1 MRGGPQLRRPP
12 GPGRRPGGVR
22 GPLLPRRLAPGA
34 RGRVVSS
41 PPDMRVFLETYGCQM
56 NVADSET
63 MAGVLE
69 RAGMSLVDRA
79 EDADAVI
86 LNTCAIREHAEQ
98 RVLGRLGEFARLKTQ
113 RPGLVVGVAGCMAQ
127 HLRARLLD
135 KARVLDLVVGPD
147 GYRRLPELLA
157 RAASRPVADVRL
169 DRDETYGDLE
179 PKRGT
184 GVRAWITVQRGC
196 DKFCTYCVVPYTRG
210 RERSL
215 PLEELITQVRTAV
228 ARGYREVV
236 FLGQT
241 VNSYHDGT
249 HDFADLLRATDQV
262 EGLLRIRYTSPHP
275 SDMSERVIEA
285 LAGCPRVCPQVHL
298 PLQSASD
305 PILEAMG
312 RTYTLDQYRS
322 VVARLREA
330 IPGVALST
338 DIIVGFPG
346 ESDQDFER
354 TAAYM
359 REVRYDS
366 AFLFKYS
373 ARPDT
378 KAWRCEETVS
388 EEEKGRRL
396 EHLIAQQQAISG
408 AIHDRMI
415 GREVEVLV
423 EGPARRPAKPGAPA
437 RSGGRGDGQLF
448 GKSAHFKTVVFDDD
462 GTSAGTLRQVRVVGA
477 TPVTLIGEAVRDA
490 DPAAPAPA
498 LVRIGSA
505 ARA

>member
-1 MRGGPQLRRPP
+1 
-12 GPGRRPGGVR
+12 
-22 GPLLPRRLAPGA
+22 
-34 RGRVVSS
+34 
-41 PPDMRVFLETYGCQM
+41 MRVFIETYGCQM

-69 RAGMSLVDRA
+69 RAGMSLSERA
-79 EDADAVI
+79 EDADAII

-98 RVLGRLGEFARLKTQ
+98 RVLGRLGDYARLKAA

-127 HLRARLLD
+127 HLRSRLLD

-157 RAASRPVADVRL
+157 RAASMPVADVRL

-179 PKRGT
+179 PRRAS

-215 PLEELITQVRTAV
+215 PLADLIAQVRNAV
-228 ARGYREVV
+228 ARGFREVV

-249 HDFADLLRATDQV
+249 HDFADLLRATNEVD
-262 EGLLRIRYTSPHP
+262 GLLRIRYTSPHP
-275 SDMSERVIEA
+275 SDMSERVIA
-285 LAGCPRVCPQVHL
+285 AIASSSKVCPQVHL

-305 PILEAMG
+305 RVLEAMQ
-312 RTYTLDQYRS
+312 RTYTLDQYRD
-322 VVARLREA
+322 VVARLRA
-330 IPGVALST
+330 AVPSLALST

-346 ESDQDFER
+346 ESEADFER
-354 TAAYM
+354 TAVYM

-378 KAWRCEETVS
+378 KAWRWEENVS

-396 EHLIAQQQAISG
+396 EILIAQQQAISG
-408 AIHDRMI
+408 ALNDRLI

-423 EGPARRPAKPGAPA
+423 EGPARRAP
-437 RSGGRGDGQLF
+437 RHPERRGSTSTRERGEGQLF
-448 GKSAHFKTVVFDDD
+448 GKSAHFKTVVFSDD
-462 GTSAGTLRQVRVVGA
+462 GTPAGSLRRVRVMAA
-477 TPVTLIGEAVRDA
+477 TSQTLIGEPVAHGA
-490 DPAAPAPA
+490 PTIPPTIPPAI
-498 LVRIGSA
+498 LGGSLPISA
-505 ARA
+505 